1 MTIHKEID
9 KSKKALLDKPMQVTA
24 VRNGSVFLVDPAVP
38 AAFCILINCLIL
50 FKRFPPPLPPH
61 IDRMVEG
68 EKDCLLLRSLQVF
81 YYSFLNS
88 FLRILPTS
96 VFGRTDMM
104 TISLG
109 RKNFLSFVALY
120 SLISS
125 GVAF

>member
-50 FKRFPPPLPPH
+50 FKRFPPSAAAYRP
-61 IDRMVEG
+61 DGRG
-68 EKDCLLLRSLQVF
+68 EKDCLLLRSMQVF

-88 FLRILPTS
+88 FLRLLPTS

>member
-9 KSKKALLDKPMQVTA
+9 KSKKALLDKAMQVTA

-50 FKRFPPPLPPH
+50 FKRFPPSTAVYRP
-61 IDRMVEG
+61 DGRG
-68 EKDCLLLRSLQVF
+68 GKNCLSLRSLQVF

-96 VFGRTDMM
+96 VFGRAGMM

-109 RKNFLSFVALY
+109 RKNFLSLVMQY

>member
-9 KSKKALLDKPMQVTA
+9 KSKKALLDKAMQVTA

-50 FKRFPPPLPPH
+50 FSGAPPAAAYRP
-61 IDRMVEG
+61 DGRG
-68 EKDCLLLRSLQVF
+68 GKDCLLLRSLQVF

-96 VFGRTDMM
+96 VFGRAGMM